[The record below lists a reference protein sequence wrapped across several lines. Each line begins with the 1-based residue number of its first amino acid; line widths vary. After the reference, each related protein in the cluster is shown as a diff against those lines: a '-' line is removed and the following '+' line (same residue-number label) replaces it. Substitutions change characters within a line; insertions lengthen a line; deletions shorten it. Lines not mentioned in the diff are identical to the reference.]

1 MTQVLI
7 VEDQKM
13 AQENME
19 AVIKASENYTLAG
32 IIPNAADAELF
43 CMRGGVDLILMDV
56 CTARD
61 ESGIEAC
68 AIIKKKFPK
77 IKIIIVTSLAE
88 HTFIE
93 MARAARAD
101 SFWYKDAS
109 HGELII
115 VMDRT
120 MSGERIFPDKTP
132 EVKLGLTTSYEL
144 TRFEFDVLRAL
155 MQSTS
160 DEDAANMLG
169 CTKAN
174 IRWHVSRILEKTG
187 YRTRTELLIA
197 IAQKNLIIVTPDK
210 KIGKENS
217 QS

>member
-1 MTQVLI
+1 MMINVLI

-19 AVIKASENYTLAG
+19 SIINASESYTLAG
-32 IIPNAADAELF
+32 VITNAADAELF

-77 IKIIIVTSLAE
+77 IKIIIVTSMAE

-93 MARAARAD
+93 KARAARAD

-109 HGELII
+109 HGELIT

-120 MSGERIFPDKTP
+120 MAGERIFPDKTP

-160 DEDAANMLG
+160 DEDAANIMPS
-169 CTKAN
+169 C
-174 IRWHVSRILEKTG
+174 V
-187 YRTRTELLIA
+187 
-197 IAQKNLIIVTPDK
+197 
-210 KIGKENS
+210 
-217 QS
+217 

>member
-1 MTQVLI
+1 MMTNVLI

-19 AVIKASENYTLAG
+19 AIIKTNENYTLAG

-68 AIIKKKFPK
+68 ALIKKKFPK
-77 IKIIIVTSLAE
+77 IKVIVVTSMAE

-93 MARAARAD
+93 KARAARAD

-109 HGELII
+109 HGELIS

-120 MSGERIFPDKTP
+120 MAGERIFPDKTP

-144 TRFEFDVLRAL
+144 TQSELDVLRAL

-174 IRWHVSRILEKTG
+174 IRWHLGKILDKTG
-187 YRTRTELLIA
+187 YRTRMELLIA
-197 IAQKNLIIVTPDK
+197 VAQKNLIIVTPDK
-210 KIGKENS
+210 ALEEE
-217 QS
+217 

>member
-1 MTQVLI
+1 MTNVLI

-19 AVIKASENYTLAG
+19 AIIKTNENYTLAG

-68 AIIKKKFPK
+68 AVIKKKFPK
-77 IKIIIVTSLAE
+77 IKVIVVTSMAE

-93 MARAARAD
+93 KARAARAD

-109 HGELII
+109 HGELIS

-120 MSGERIFPDKTP
+120 MAGERIFPDKTP

-144 TRFEFDVLRAL
+144 TQSELDVLRAL

-174 IRWHVSRILEKTG
+174 IRWHLGKILDKTG
-187 YRTRTELLIA
+187 YRTRMELLIA
-197 IAQKNLIIVTPDK
+197 VAQKNLIIVAPDK
-210 KIGKENS
+210 ALEEE
-217 QS
+217 

>member
-1 MTQVLI
+1 MIRVLI

-19 AVIKASENYTLAG
+19 SIIRSSENYSLAG
-32 IIPNAADAELF
+32 AIANAADTELF
-43 CMRGGVDLILMDV
+43 CMRGNVDLILMDV

-61 ESGIEAC
+61 ENGIEAC
-68 AIIKKKFPK
+68 AVIKKKFPH
-77 IKIIIVTSLAE
+77 IKVIVVTSMAE

-93 MARAARAD
+93 KAKSAQAD

-109 HGELII
+109 QIELLT

-120 MSGERIFPDKTP
+120 MAGEHIFPDKTP

-144 TRFEFDVLRAL
+144 TRSEFDVLRAL

-160 DEDAANMLG
+160 DEDAAKMLS

-174 IRWHVSRILEKTG
+174 IRWHLTKILEKTG
-187 YRTRTELLIA
+187 YRSRMELLIA
-197 IAQKNLIIVTPDK
+197 VASKNLIIVTPDK
-210 KIGKENS
+210 ALEDDS
-217 QS
+217 

>member
-1 MTQVLI
+1 MTHVLI

-19 AVIKASENYTLAG
+19 AIIRSSESYTLAG
-32 IIPNAADAELF
+32 TIPNAADAELF
-43 CMRGGVDLILMDV
+43 CMRVRVDLVLMDV

-61 ESGIEAC
+61 ENGIEAC
-68 AIIKKKFPK
+68 AVIKRKFPG
-77 IKIIIVTSLAE
+77 IKVIIVTSMAE

-93 MARAARAD
+93 KARQANAD

-109 HGELII
+109 HGELIT

-120 MSGERIFPDKTP
+120 MAGERIFPEKP
-132 EVKLGLTTSYEL
+132 LEVKLGLSTSYEL
-144 TRFEFDVLRAL
+144 TPSELEVLRAL

-160 DEDAANMLG
+160 DEDAATMLN

-174 IRWHVSRILEKTG
+174 VRWHVARVLEKTG

-197 IAQKNLIIVTPDK
+197 IARKNLIIITPDRELK
-210 KIGKENS
+210 D
-217 QS
+217 Q

>member
-1 MTQVLI
+1 MTRVLI

-19 AVIKASENYTLAG
+19 AIVRSSENYTLAG

-43 CMRGGVDLILMDV
+43 CMREAVDLILMDV

-61 ESGIEAC
+61 ENGIEA
-68 AIIKKKFPK
+68 AAVIKKKFPK
-77 IKIIIVTSLAE
+77 IKIVIVTSMAE

-93 MARAARAD
+93 KAKEANAD

-109 HGELII
+109 RAELLN
-115 VMDRT
+115 VMNRT
-120 MSGERIFPDKTP
+120 MAGERIFPDKTP

-144 TRFEFDVLRAL
+144 TQSELDVLRAL

-160 DEDAANMLG
+160 DEDAAAMLG
-169 CTKAN
+169 CSKAN
-174 IRWHVSRILEKTG
+174 IRWHIGRILDKTG
-187 YRTRTELLIA
+187 YRTRMELLIA
-197 IAQKNLIIVTPDK
+197 VAQKNLIIVTPDK
-210 KIGKENS
+210 ALEEENY
-217 QS
+217 

>member
-1 MTQVLI
+1 MKRVLI

-19 AVIKASENYTLAG
+19 QIISASENYTLAG

-43 CMRGGVDLILMDV
+43 CMREHIDLILMDV
-56 CTARD
+56 CTLRD
-61 ESGIEAC
+61 ESGIDAT
-68 AIIKKKFPK
+68 AIIKKNFPK
-77 IKIIIVTSLAE
+77 IKIIIVTSMAE
-88 HTFIE
+88 HTFIKK
-93 MARAARAD
+93 AKQAKAD

-109 HGELII
+109 HGELIS

-120 MSGERIFPDKTP
+120 MEGEHIFPDKTP

-144 TRFEFDVLRAL
+144 TDSEFGVLRAL

-160 DEDAANMLG
+160 DEDAADMLG

-174 IRWHVSRILEKTG
+174 IRWHVGKILEKTG
-187 YRTRTELLIA
+187 YRTRMELLIA
-197 IAQKNLIIVTPDK
+197 VAQKNLIIVSPDK
-210 KIGKENS
+210 VLDEDNY
-217 QS
+217 

>member
-1 MTQVLI
+1 MIRVLI

-19 AVIKASENYTLAG
+19 SIIRSSENYALAG
-32 IIPNAADAELF
+32 AIANAADTELF
-43 CMRGGVDLILMDV
+43 CMRGNVDLILMDV

-61 ESGIEAC
+61 ENGIEAC
-68 AIIKKKFPK
+68 AVIKKKFPH
-77 IKIIIVTSLAE
+77 IKVIVVTSMAE

-93 MARAARAD
+93 KAKSAQAD

-109 HGELII
+109 QSELLT

-120 MSGERIFPDKTP
+120 MAGEHIFPDKTP

-144 TRFEFDVLRAL
+144 TRSEFDVLRAL

-160 DEDAANMLG
+160 DEDAAKMLS

-174 IRWHVSRILEKTG
+174 IRWHLTKILEKTG
-187 YRTRTELLIA
+187 YRSRMELLIA
-197 IAQKNLIIVTPDK
+197 VASKNLIIVTPDK
-210 KIGKENS
+210 ALEDDS
-217 QS
+217 

>member
-1 MTQVLI
+1 MKRVLI

-19 AVIKASENYTLAG
+19 AIINSGENYTLAG

-43 CMRGGVDLILMDV
+43 CMREQIDLILMDV
-56 CTARD
+56 CTLRD
-61 ESGIEAC
+61 ESGIDAA
-68 AIIKKKFPK
+68 AIIKKNFPE
-77 IKIIIVTSLAE
+77 IKIIIVTSMAE

-93 MARAARAD
+93 KAKSAKAD

-109 HGELII
+109 HGELIS

-120 MSGERIFPDKTP
+120 MEGEHIFPDKTP
-132 EVKLGLTTSYEL
+132 EVRLGLSTSYEL
-144 TRFEFDVLRAL
+144 TESELGVLRAL

-160 DEDAANMLG
+160 DEDAAAMLG

-174 IRWHVSRILEKTG
+174 IRWHIGKILDKTG
-187 YRTRTELLIA
+187 YRTRMELLIA
-197 IAQKNLIIVTPDK
+197 VAQKNLIIVTPDK
-210 KIGKENS
+210 ALDENNY
-217 QS
+217 

>member
-1 MTQVLI
+1 MTTVLI

-19 AVIKASENYTLAG
+19 AIIKTNENYTLAG

-68 AIIKKKFPK
+68 AVIKKKFPK
-77 IKIIIVTSLAE
+77 IKVIVVTSMAE

-93 MARAARAD
+93 KARAARAD

-109 HGELII
+109 HGELIS

-120 MSGERIFPDKTP
+120 MAGERIFPDKTP

-144 TRFEFDVLRAL
+144 TQSELDVLRAL

-174 IRWHVSRILEKTG
+174 IRWHLGKILDKTG
-187 YRTRTELLIA
+187 YRTRMELLIA
-197 IAQKNLIIVTPDK
+197 VAQKNLIIVTPDK
-210 KIGKENS
+210 ALAEE
-217 QS
+217 